1 MDVIHEDDR
10 DVFQALL
17 SSLDRKNPVAT
28 AENRVTL
35 PNRDVLWQQW
45 TLRGIFD
52 DKAMIVAYQAVGR
65 DVTERMLTEA
75 DLRDSENNFRTL
87 AENAADG
94 IILIGAKGN
103 VIYANRCFAETS
115 GYNLDELPTIGFE
128 KLTDPSERE
137 ILADRLRRR
146 LKGENVSQNYETI
159 LITKSGR
166 AVPIEVSGAK
176 TIWQGDPA
184 DLILIRDITLRKQME
199 TSLRI
204 SERNFRE
211 MAENVKD
218 GILLSAGD
226 GVNVYAN
233 NGFTRISG
241 YTVSELLKLGFKD
254 LVHANERKK
263 ITKRY
268 FNRISGKKV
277 PNQYETN
284 IVRKDGK
291 IVPIEVSASKTVWQN
306 QTAVLGIYRDI
317 SARKK
322 GEEEQKKVR
331 DGLKCLVD
339 ERTSELV
346 AAVEEIELKHHE
358 LLLSASEL
366 EKVNQELLDT
376 NKALTALARNI
387 DREKEDAENKMS
399 VAFLRVSFL
408 AKI

>member
-1 MDVIHEDDR
+1 MEIDQKTSDTTEKKRAFLNDELYYKDIVEGQTELICRFNSDNNLTFVNDAYCNYFQLKRKDLIDQSFMDVIHEEDR

-28 AENRVTL
+28 AECRVTL

-45 TLRGIFD
+45 TIRGIFD
-52 DKAMIVAYQAVGR
+52 DKGMIVAYQSVGR

-137 ILADRLRRR
+137 ILKDRLRRR

-159 LITKSGR
+159 LITKAGR

-204 SERNFRE
+204 SEQNFRE
-211 MAENVKD
+211 MAENLRD
-218 GILLSAGD
+218 GILLSAGA

-233 NGFTRISG
+233 KGFARISG

-268 FNRISGKKV
+268 FNRIAGKKV
-277 PNQYETN
+277 PNHYETN

-291 IVPIEVSASKTVWQN
+291 IVPIEVSASKTTWPMAAPGEALSPRAMASTSRQ
-306 QTAVLGIYRDI
+306 AVSSKQG
-317 SARKK
+317 
-322 GEEEQKKVR
+322 
-331 DGLKCLVD
+331 
-339 ERTSELV
+339 
-346 AAVEEIELKHHE
+346 
-358 LLLSASEL
+358 
-366 EKVNQELLDT
+366 
-376 NKALTALARNI
+376 
-387 DREKEDAENKMS
+387 
-399 VAFLRVSFL
+399 
-408 AKI
+408 